1 MVGFANSNSVFSVI
15 SFVDQS
21 QRESVSSVFRLLANA
36 EAVDAS

>member
-1 MVGFANSNSVFSVI
+1 MWWVLLIPILFFRL

-36 EAVDAS
+36 EAVDAI